1 MHVVLLHYFR
11 EMLLW
16 VLIHGC
22 MYSYLLLLLLLHY
35 GRISIE
41 ECLYITLTQLS
52 QQWRT
57 PSEQPGRQAHLLDL
71 LTIVSIQVRPTE
83 KAVSWRS
90 ATPDYDKRQTSAGRA
105 TLVVLVRTLKGG
117 INHHSHILHK
127 FLNQQFLQLWVTP
140 SYVEGCESRI
150 TCKVNTHAHVV

>member
-1 MHVVLLHYFR
+1 MPTHLVLLRHFR

-83 KAVSWRS
+83 KAVSWRL
-90 ATPDYDKRQTSAGRA
+90 ATPDYGKCQTSTGRA
-105 TLVVLVRTLKGG
+105 TLVVLARTLKGG
-117 INHHSHILHK
+117 IHHHSHILHES
-127 FLNQQFLQLWVTP
+127 FNQQFLQ
-140 SYVEGCESRI
+140 
-150 TCKVNTHAHVV
+150 